1 MRNIWV
7 TLIVFATII
16 AFLWLQINI
25 LNIIPLFGVVSN
37 IGIVL
42 VVALGILCGQ
52 TVGISVGIVYGIF
65 SDILFGKSFGIYTL
79 LFFLVGFFCGKISRG
94 FSKENKSSIIMI
106 TAVATI
112 IFEFICYMLFTII
125 YGYEFMFFSM
135 IYTILLES
143 LYNIILARICFKF
156 LSFISEIINKGK
168 RSYYLL

>member
-79 LFFLVGFFCGKISRG
+79 LFFLIGFFCGKISRG
-94 FSKENKSSIIMI
+94 FS
-106 TAVATI
+106 
-112 IFEFICYMLFTII
+112 
-125 YGYEFMFFSM
+125 
-135 IYTILLES
+135 
-143 LYNIILARICFKF
+143 
-156 LSFISEIINKGK
+156 
-168 RSYYLL
+168 